1 MIWFRSIFLAVLIAL
16 ITRAFGLHSVPP
28 TRALEASALAR
39 LAGLDYG
46 VAPNQRRHSYV
57 VGVDE
62 AGTGALAGP
71 VMAAAVWL
79 HPAFDQ
85 LTEVQRFAHAASSQQ
100 DGAWTQSLQPPPLPS
115 LRDSKLLKPAERLA
129 LVAALRSSPALAWA
143 TGAVPAARTD
153 VVGVATANAEAL
165 ALAVARLSKKLQRHA
180 ALKAA
185 AASLAAC
192 VNSDDNNDGGDSS
205 ASADGKS
212 GGGVGLESESAAAPV
227 VNQLWCLVD
236 GDVVPH
242 ALQPG
247 LVANAFVN
255 AAGDATSVAA
265 ACGSASAAASRWICG
280 ASAVPGGDRTELVIS
295 SASLF
300 AKVRRIEWR
309 KGGGGGLRCSATRT
323 FTGFACV

>member
-1 MIWFRSIFLAVLIAL
+1 MPF
-16 ITRAFGLHSVPP
+16 P
-28 TRALEASALAR
+28 
-39 LAGLDYG
+39 
-46 VAPNQRRHSYV
+46 
-57 VGVDE
+57 
-62 AGTGALAGP
+62 
-71 VMAAAVWL
+71 
-79 HPAFDQ
+79 
-85 LTEVQRFAHAASSQQ
+85 Q
-100 DGAWTQSLQPPPLPS
+100 DGAWAQSLQPPPLPS
-115 LRDSKLLKPAERLA
+115 LCDSKLLKPAERLA

-180 ALKAA
+180 ALEAA

-192 VNSDDNNDGGDSS
+192 VNSDDNNDGGDSA
-205 ASADGKS
+205 ASADGGS

-227 VNQLWCLVD
+227 VQLWCLVD

-309 KGGGGGLRCSATRT
+309 KGGGGVAPLLRDMNFHWLRLCVIIVGVYPAALKSCLLFFLALSA
-323 FTGFACV
+323 FL